1 MVLPKPSSGPTTFE
15 TADSDSGDGDTVS
28 VHISGAD
35 VSVLVGEGGAAG
47 VVEDLDLRIEI
58 PRLGRDASD
67 GNEIESCHFLT
78 KLRVTCNSLFFGL
91 TV

>member
-1 MVLPKPSSGPTTFE
+1 MVLPKPSSGPTTCK

-58 PRLGRDASD
+58 PRLGMDATAMKS
-67 GNEIESCHFLT
+67 
-78 KLRVTCNSLFFGL
+78 SLAIF
-91 TV
+91 

>member
-1 MVLPKPSSGPTTFE
+1 MFIFLKKNKLQFPFHPRMAIPKPSSGPTTYE

-58 PRLGRDASD
+58 PRLGIWTR
-67 GNEIESCHFLT
+67 
-78 KLRVTCNSLFFGL
+78 RR
-91 TV
+91 

>member
-1 MVLPKPSSGPTTFE
+1 MAIPKPSSGPTTYE

-58 PRLGRDASD
+58 PRLFRDGRERRQR
-67 GNEIESCHFLT
+67 N
-78 KLRVTCNSLFFGL
+78 RVLPFFFDKS
-91 TV
+91 